1 MKKNNTLKVLL
12 ITILFTFLLTWILP
26 ITYFNSGLYTDVRYP
41 AGLFD
46 IFNYPTLT
54 FYYFG
59 QMAIYVLAVGAF
71 YGVFNKTGV
80 DVSKDEYFK
89 DVNLKINEA
98 TTLEELK
105 EVEISYIQG
114 YFEYNNIRLDKT
126 SVDLAL
132 DGEQGVITYD
142 DRVMRFDP
150 DAEVVFGDLIET
162 IGDIKYETGDLT
174 DEELKKK
181 LVKQI
186 LLSELYEVVT
196 INEQQLTLRPVKCP
210 NDEFTI

>member
-1 MKKNNTLKVLL
+1 MKDTTNKTLK
-12 ITILFTFLLTWILP
+12 
-26 ITYFNSGLYTDVRYP
+26 GLGFCT
-41 AGLFD
+41 
-46 IFNYPTLT
+46 T
-54 FYYFG
+54 
-59 QMAIYVLAVGAF
+59 VGAIAVAGYLAYNVVYQNVNYAIASENARNTYNERNVDF
-71 YGVFNKTGV
+71 DDVSLDEDLSKYVFNKTGV

-89 DVNLKINEA
+89 EVNLKINEA

-105 EVEISYIQG
+105 EVAISYIQG

-132 DGEQGVITYD
+132 DGEQGVVTYD

-162 IGDIKYETGDLT
+162 IGDIKYETSDLT
-174 DEELKKK
+174 DEELKKV

>member
-1 MKKNNTLKVLL
+1 MENTGNKLLKGLGFCTTVGVIAVAGYLAYNVVYQNVNYA
-12 ITILFTFLLTWILP
+12 IASENARN
-26 ITYFNSGLYTDVRYP
+26 TYNERNVDFDDVSLDEDLSKY
-41 AGLFD
+41 
-46 IFNYPTLT
+46 
-54 FYYFG
+54 
-59 QMAIYVLAVGAF
+59 
-71 YGVFNKTGV
+71 VFNKTGV

-89 DVNLKINEA
+89 EVNLKINEA

-105 EVEISYIQG
+105 EVAISYIQG

>member
-1 MKKNNTLKVLL
+1 MENTGNKLLK
-12 ITILFTFLLTWILP
+12 
-26 ITYFNSGLYTDVRYP
+26 GLGFCT
-41 AGLFD
+41 
-46 IFNYPTLT
+46 T
-54 FYYFG
+54 
-59 QMAIYVLAVGAF
+59 VGAIAVAGYLAYNIVYQNVNYAIASENARNTYNERNVDF
-71 YGVFNKTGV
+71 DDVSLDEDLSKYVFNKTGV

-89 DVNLKINEA
+89 EVNLKINEA

-105 EVEISYIQG
+105 EVAISYIQG

>member
-1 MKKNNTLKVLL
+1 MENTGNKLLKGLGFCTTAGAIAVAGY
-12 ITILFTFLLTWILP
+12 LTYNVVYQNVNYAIASENARN
-26 ITYFNSGLYTDVRYP
+26 TYNERNVDFDDVSLDEDLSKY
-41 AGLFD
+41 
-46 IFNYPTLT
+46 
-54 FYYFG
+54 
-59 QMAIYVLAVGAF
+59 
-71 YGVFNKTGV
+71 VFNKTGV

-89 DVNLKINEA
+89 EVNLKINEA

-105 EVEISYIQG
+105 EVAISYIQG

-174 DEELKKK
+174 DEELKKV